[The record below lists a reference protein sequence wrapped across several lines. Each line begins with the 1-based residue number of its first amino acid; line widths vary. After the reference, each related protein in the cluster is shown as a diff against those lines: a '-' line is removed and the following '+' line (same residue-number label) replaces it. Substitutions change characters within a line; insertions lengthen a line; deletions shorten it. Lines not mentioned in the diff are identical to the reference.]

1 MALKWPAPGGG
12 VKALR
17 RTGRRAIDIAAQGA
31 RLPGNGKAKRT
42 MGETQMTDSE
52 TALFL
57 SLFPIAFVGMWLF
70 ITTMLGMLSG
80 WFALQGQFDR
90 GDEAPLVTFRH
101 LSGSMGLGVNL
112 NGILTLSACPS
123 GLRVAIWRMFGPFQ
137 RPFLVPWAEISP
149 EQKTRFFVP
158 LARLGLGSPEVGKLV
173 IDAGIWQ
180 KLAAHAPAGR
190 RTTAAPLP
198 LVTNQQLARGL
209 ALQWAVISGIAI
221 AFFTFILQ
229 LPPGAPPMLLAIF
242 TAFPVIAF
250 GIAQLTRYRRQ
261 RS

>member
-1 MALKWPAPGGG
+1 
-12 VKALR
+12 
-17 RTGRRAIDIAAQGA
+17 
-31 RLPGNGKAKRT
+31 
-42 MGETQMTDSE
+42 MGETPMTDSE

-57 SLFPIAFVGMWLF
+57 SLFPFAFVGMWLF
-70 ITTMLGMLSG
+70 ITTMLGVLSG
-80 WFALQGQFDR
+80 WFALQSQFPR
-90 GDEAPLVTFRH
+90 GDEAPLVTFRR

-123 GLRVAIWRMFGPFQ
+123 GLRIAIWRAFGPFQ

-149 EQKTRFFVP
+149 ESKTRFFMP
-158 LARLGLGSPEVGKLV
+158 MARLGLGAPEIGKLT

-180 KLAAHAPAGR
+180 KLSVHAPAGR

-209 ALQWAVISGIAI
+209 ALQWAVISAVFV
-221 AFFTFILQ
+221 AFFAVVSQ
-229 LPPGAPPMLLAIF
+229 LPPGPPPVPLAVF
-242 TAFPVIAF
+242 VAFPVIAV
-250 GIAQLTRYRRQ
+250 GIAQLLRYVRQ